1 MTGKILSLAGLFTAA
16 LLLADIPGS
25 SGEQGLISHERLLR
39 NDLVRS
45 LMDRGPFLMIDEA
58 VPETLKPVTLGMI
71 FEAPPGEIWQVITDY
86 ENYGNMFMSVGKT
99 NVAPEVIERS
109 EAGAT
114 VRFKIEI
121 ADFSLI
127 TIYVDCV
134 QKVTVARPHSA
145 LDVVWEDASVVISPK
160 GIPRWLFVKVVPK
173 ARGWIKNGS
182 GTFEFVPLDNGKRTA
197 LFCTARA
204 DFRGTVIGANTLLG
218 KFPEI
223 EPLVALGGLRIVMEA
238 LEKELERTRKGE
250 HGRRATLP

>member
-1 MTGKILSLAGLFTAA
+1 MARKVPLLAGLFAA
-16 LLLADIPGS
+16 AMLLADTPGS
-25 SGEQGLISHERLLR
+25 AGEYSLTDHERLLH

-58 VPETLKPVTLGMI
+58 VPESLKPVTLGMI
-71 FEAPPGEIWQVITDY
+71 LDAPPGVIWQVMTDY

-99 NVAPEVIERS
+99 NVAPQVIARS

-114 VRFKIEI
+114 VRFKIEL

-127 TIYVDCV
+127 KIYVECV
-134 QKVTVARPHSA
+134 QKVTVGKPQTR

-173 ARGWIKNGS
+173 AQGWIKNAS
-182 GTFEFVPLDNGKRTA
+182 GTFEFIPLDNGKRTA

-204 DFRGTVIGANTLLG
+204 DFRATVIGANTLLG

-238 LEKELERTRKGE
+238 IEKELERIRTGERPTR
-250 HGRRATLP
+250 